1 MIDNLAIVSSFI
13 MGAAGILM
21 LIGFS
26 ADSKKCAVCKNL
38 GPEEYMNHHVDEK
51 GKSVHTHQGCVL
63 KIRK

>member
-1 MIDNLAIVSSFI
+1 

-38 GPEEYMNHHVDEK
+38 GPEEYMNYHVDEK

-63 KIRK
+63 KVKK